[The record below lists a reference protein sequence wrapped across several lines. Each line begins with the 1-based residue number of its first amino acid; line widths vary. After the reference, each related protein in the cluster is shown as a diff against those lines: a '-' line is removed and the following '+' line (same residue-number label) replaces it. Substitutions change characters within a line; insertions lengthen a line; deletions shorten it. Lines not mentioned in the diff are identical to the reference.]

1 MDSQPF
7 DDPHEA
13 RQDFVH
19 HGFLP
24 GKTRQPSHMYFTSLL
39 GQTATTLLDLELNSR
54 YYLVWFRFTN
64 DLNSKVSY
72 ASGDRLHADYATDEA
87 R

>member
-1 MDSQPF
+1 
-7 DDPHEA
+7 
-13 RQDFVH
+13 
-19 HGFLP
+19 
-24 GKTRQPSHMYFTSLL
+24 MYFTSLL